1 MGSLFVTVEGLDGSG
16 KSTQLRFASDWL
28 RQRGV
33 DHRVTQEPG
42 GTPLGESIRSVFLD
56 LKEEWSTVDGT
67 VEALMIFAS
76 RRQHLLEVI
85 DPTLADG
92 VHILCDRFTDST
104 MAYQGYGRGAS
115 LNMLHRIDDLA
126 TGGRVPDHTLFFD
139 LPAELARERGHSPVR
154 RNEPGGVDRLDAEDL
169 AFYERVRQGYLELAE
184 AATERIKVVDSAGSI
199 VETQKQVA
207 AVLTEIFGAA

>member
-1 MGSLFVTVEGLDGSG
+1 MASLFVTVEGLDGSG

-85 DPTLADG
+85 DPSLEDG

>member
-1 MGSLFVTVEGLDGSG
+1 MASLFVTVEGLDGSG

>member
-1 MGSLFVTVEGLDGSG
+1 MASLFVTVEGLDGSG

-56 LKEEWSTVDGT
+56 LKEEWSMVDGT
-67 VEALMIFAS
+67 VEALIIFAS

-85 DPTLADG
+85 DPSLEDG